1 MFRKFSAS
9 LAIAL
14 AAIFLLGGA
23 FAWASPATQ
32 RIVPADTD
40 AGPTVTVAHFAPF
53 AADAAGTSVTV
64 RINGTDVITNFTY
77 PQVVRNAPLSAGPVL
92 VEILPTGTETVAI
105 SATLTLSDDVDYT
118 VYAIGDVT
126 NQPLELL
133 AQVDDNTAPTA
144 GAAKLRLTHLAPFA
158 NTLAD
163 TQVDICTQAGT
174 VVATLVNVPFKATS
188 GYLELPAGDYDLK
201 IADAGTNCGTT
212 LIDVPSVRL
221 LPNSITEV
229 AAIGDGTNFPPTVAA
244 TTDLVLTPATVTV
257 GHFAPFASETISTS
271 VTVRIDGS
279 DAITGF
285 VYPNVIQNVEIPAGT
300 RLIEILPTGS
310 ETVAISATVVL
321 TPLVDYTVSAIGDVT
336 NQPLELFVQ
345 EDDNSAP
352 ATGNAKL
359 RITHLA
365 PFANMIDSTRVDI
378 CTEGGV
384 VVAGLTNVPYKVSS
398 GYFELPAGDYDLK
411 VTAAGSN
418 CATTLIDV
426 PSVRLADGTVT
437 EVVAIGNVT
446 NFAPA
451 VAATSDLTLTPPP
464 FPATV
469 TVGHFAPFASQAI
482 STSVTVRIDGSDAIT
497 GFVYPN
503 VIQNVEIP
511 AGTRLIEILPTGSD
525 TVAISATVTLSPSVD
540 YTVSAIGDVTNQ
552 PLELFVQVDDNSA
565 PAAGNAKLRI
575 THLAPFANTIDGTR
589 VDICTETGVVVAGLA
604 GVPYKASSGYF
615 ELPAGDYDLKVTAA
629 GTNCATTLIDVPSVR
644 LADGSVTEVVA
655 IGNVTN
661 FAPSVTAT
669 TDLVLTPAPA
679 TVTVAHFAPFAA
691 TLARQIDSTSVTV
704 RIDGSDV
711 ITGFTYPNVVKNA
724 VVPSGE
730 RLIEILPTG
739 TETVAISAT
748 VMLSPSVDY
757 TVSAIGDITNQPL
770 ELFVQVDDN
779 TAPPAGTA
787 KLRITHLAPFANT
800 LAGTQVDVC
809 VQNGT
814 APLPGL
820 SNVPY
825 KATSGYFN
833 LPVGQYDLKVTAAG
847 TNCATTLI
855 DLPLVE
861 LVDGQILE
869 ITAIGDGTNAQP
881 SVTLTTGDLV
891 VITILRLVNI
901 FK

>member
-14 AAIFLLGGA
+14 GAIVLLGGA
-23 FAWASPATQ
+23 FAWASPTTQ
-32 RIVPADTD
+32 GIVPADAD

-77 PQVVRNAPLSAGPVL
+77 PQVVRNAALSAGPTL

-126 NQPLELL
+126 NQPLELF
-133 AQVDDNTAPTA
+133 AQVDDNTPPTA

-158 NTLAD
+158 ATLEG
-163 TQVDICTQAGT
+163 TEVDICTQAGT
-174 VVATLVNVPFKATS
+174 VVAALVDVPFKATS

-201 IADAGTNCGTT
+201 IAAAGTNCGTT

-244 TTDLVLTPATVTV
+244 TTDLVLTPATVSV
-257 GHFAPFASETISTS
+257 GHFAPFASAAISTS

-279 DAITGF
+279 DVITGF
-285 VYPNVIQNVEIPAGT
+285 TYPNVVKNAEVPAGE
-300 RLIEILPTGS
+300 RLIEILPTGT

-336 NQPLELFVQ
+336 NQSLELFVQ
-345 EDDNSAP
+345 VDDNTAP
-352 ATGNAKL
+352 TAGNAKL

-365 PFANMIDSTRVDI
+365 PFANTLDGTRVDI
-378 CTEGGV
+378 CTESGQVVAGLAGV
-384 VVAGLTNVPYKVSS
+384 PYKASSGYLELPAGDYDLKVTAAGSNCANTLIDVPSVRLADGSVTEVVAIGDGANFLPSVTATTDLSLTPPAPATVSVGHFAPFASETISTSVTVRIDGSDVITGFTYPNVVQSAVVPSGERLIEILPTGTETVAISATVVLSPSADYTVSAIGDVANQPLELFVQVDDNTAPTAGNAKLRITHLAPFANTLDGTRVDVCTEAGQVVAGLTGVPYKASS

-426 PSVRLADGTVT
+426 PSVRLA
-437 EVVAIGNVT
+437 E
-446 NFAPA
+446 
-451 VAATSDLTLTPPP
+451 
-464 FPATV
+464 
-469 TVGHFAPFASQAI
+469 
-482 STSVTVRIDGSDAIT
+482 
-497 GFVYPN
+497 
-503 VIQNVEIP
+503 
-511 AGTRLIEILPTGSD
+511 
-525 TVAISATVTLSPSVD
+525 
-540 YTVSAIGDVTNQ
+540 
-552 PLELFVQVDDNSA
+552 
-565 PAAGNAKLRI
+565 
-575 THLAPFANTIDGTR
+575 
-589 VDICTETGVVVAGLA
+589 
-604 GVPYKASSGYF
+604 
-615 ELPAGDYDLKVTAA
+615 
-629 GTNCATTLIDVPSVR
+629 
-644 LADGSVTEVVA
+644 GSVTEVVA

-711 ITGFTYPNVVKNA
+711 ITGFTYPNVVKDA

-748 VMLSPSVDY
+748 VVLSPSVDY
-757 TVSAIGDITNQPL
+757 TVSAIGDGTNQSL
-770 ELFVQVDDN
+770 ELYVQVDDN
-779 TAPPAGTA
+779 TAPPAGNA

-800 LAGTQVDVC
+800 LVGTEVDVC
-809 VQNGT
+809 LQDGT

-820 SNVPY
+820 NNVPY
-825 KATSGYFN
+825 RASSGYFN
-833 LPVGQYDLKVTAAG
+833 LPIGQYDLKVTVAG
-847 TNCATTLI
+847 SNCATTLI

-861 LVDGQILE
+861 LVEGQILE
-869 ITAIGDGTNAQP
+869 ITAIGDGVNAQP
-881 SVTLTTGDLV
+881 GVTLTAGDLV
-891 VITILRLVNI
+891 VITILRLVSI
-901 FK
+901 FN